1 MKYVLLSI
9 LLLGL
14 LIACGRADQPSL
26 TGGSGTEITSGVVYL
41 PPRESTPF
49 PSPTT
54 YVPILNGT
62 MVEIDALVLSHRPHV
77 AFTLQDGQ
85 VVHLIAAENDVPFVE
100 WFIEADPLLFEAS
113 IDGQLHTP
121 VEGFEPYPSNG
132 LVLTPL
138 KKGKTS
144 FRLNMRF
151 MPCEDCEIST
161 TYTVYE
167 ITVN

>member
-9 LLLGL
+9 VLLGM
-14 LIACGRADQPSL
+14 LIACGRSDQPRS
-26 TGGSGTEITSGVVYL
+26 TGNGDVIETPKIRVLLGIEG
-41 PPRESTPF
+41 TPF
-49 PSPTT
+49 PTPTA
-54 YVPILNGT
+54 YIPVVNGT
-62 MVEIDALVLSHRPHV
+62 MVEIDALVLSVRSQV

-85 VVHLIAAENDVPFVE
+85 VVHLVAAQNDFPFVE

-113 IDGQLHTP
+113 IDGQLYTP

-138 KKGKTS
+138 KKGRTS

-151 MPCEDCEIST
+151 RPCEDCEIST
-161 TYTVYE
+161 TYTIYNMT
-167 ITVN
+167 ID